1 MNLAMMAACGSRAAP
16 PLPVPGRTTTATRA
30 PPRPAPVTPAVERED
45 FEGTA
50 AGSLPAGWRVIGQ
63 PKGLIAGAT
72 AVETGTALE
81 VTTSSTG
88 GTLRRSV
95 DVARFRGQRIRV
107 SARIRCV
114 APCSLGLATIGVDI
128 ARPGTGGID
137 RIRSHEIDQETWQ
150 DYQGVGDVASDAT
163 GIEMVIHA
171 DRAITFQVDDL
182 AIRAIAAAGAGD
194 EPPRP
199 LDARGL
205 DNVVAFARLYG
216 IVRYFHPS
224 DEAAALDEPAWKRF
238 VVRGVR
244 EVERAPDPAALVA
257 RLRDLFAPIAPSVV
271 IYRDGDADPAAAPA
285 EAATLHW
292 IHRGLGI
299 RPDSVYHS
307 TRGTSM
313 VSGELALSTSIDAA
327 SLRGKTIKVVLRARG
342 QVSGGA
348 EVRVWAAEVR
358 RGGKRGVYVAPDDQ
372 PPIGPSWTEIPVEL
386 GVSADS
392 ESIRLGVSV
401 SGDADVWLE
410 LPTIVASGASAK
422 LPGWGAP
429 GATLA
434 ASWDRSGSGFT
445 TSIEAHPCEP
455 HRTCV
460 HARPERSERPDL
472 RPWTG
477 ALGGGVSAQVPIALA
492 TRDGKTLPPGTAL
505 PPRGGDALVATDR
518 ATRLT
523 AVIIGWNVL
532 QHFYPYF
539 DVAGTDWMPELP
551 AGLRK
556 AAVDDGPAALLA
568 TLRRM
573 IHDLHDGHGS
583 VAHAIEDWPWR
594 GPWLW
599 ERVEGKLA
607 ITQVG
612 DDCRCDL
619 APGDVVTAIDGVPT
633 AQAVATAAAA
643 VSAATEQLLWERALR
658 RLRSGPE
665 GGRRSITVERAG
677 RAHDVEVPLVEASLA
692 PVEDRPPSG
701 AEIAPGI
708 RYVNLDKATAEEWS
722 KILPD
727 LATAKA
733 VVCDMR
739 GYPNFNLSEPLAHF
753 TRQKLRSAHWNI
765 PFSVRPDRENM
776 TFTASDWSVQP
787 AAPSIEQV
795 VFLTDGRAVSAAETF
810 MGIVEAHKL
819 GPIVGSPTA
828 GTNGNINPFYLPGN
842 FLIWFTGM
850 KVLKQDGS
858 RLHGVGILPTIPA
871 SRTLAGVAA
880 RRDEVLE
887 AGIEAAR
894 QLAARPARKR

>member
-1 MNLAMMAACGSRAAP
+1 
-16 PLPVPGRTTTATRA
+16 
-30 PPRPAPVTPAVERED
+30 
-45 FEGTA
+45 
-50 AGSLPAGWRVIGQ
+50 
-63 PKGLIAGAT
+63 
-72 AVETGTALE
+72 
-81 VTTSSTG
+81 
-88 GTLRRSV
+88 
-95 DVARFRGQRIRV
+95 
-107 SARIRCV
+107 
-114 APCSLGLATIGVDI
+114 LATIGVDI

-224 DEAAALDEPAWKRF
+224 DEAAALDEPAWERF

-505 PPRGGDALVATDR
+505 PP
-518 ATRLT
+518 
-523 AVIIGWNVL
+523 
-532 QHFYPYF
+532 
-539 DVAGTDWMPELP
+539 
-551 AGLRK
+551 
-556 AAVDDGPAALLA
+556 
-568 TLRRM
+568 
-573 IHDLHDGHGS
+573 
-583 VAHAIEDWPWR
+583 
-594 GPWLW
+594 
-599 ERVEGKLA
+599 
-607 ITQVG
+607 
-612 DDCRCDL
+612 
-619 APGDVVTAIDGVPT
+619 
-633 AQAVATAAAA
+633 
-643 VSAATEQLLWERALR
+643 
-658 RLRSGPE
+658 
-665 GGRRSITVERAG
+665 GGRRRAG
-677 RAHDVEVPLVEASLA
+677 RHGSRDAAHRRDHRLERA
-692 PVEDRPPSG
+692 PALLPVLRRG
-701 AEIAPGI
+701 
-708 RYVNLDKATAEEWS
+708 RHRLDARA
-722 KILPD
+722 
-727 LATAKA
+727 A
-733 VVCDMR
+733 
-739 GYPNFNLSEPLAHF
+739 G
-753 TRQKLRSAHWNI
+753 RSA
-765 PFSVRPDRENM
+765 E
-776 TFTASDWSVQP
+776 
-787 AAPSIEQV
+787 
-795 VFLTDGRAVSAAETF
+795 GR
-810 MGIVEAHKL
+810 G
-819 GPIVGSPTA
+819 
-828 GTNGNINPFYLPGN
+828 
-842 FLIWFTGM
+842 
-850 KVLKQDGS
+850 
-858 RLHGVGILPTIPA
+858 R
-871 SRTLAGVAA
+871 
-880 RRDEVLE
+880 
-887 AGIEAAR
+887 
-894 QLAARPARKR
+894 